1 MQTEDNNPFSFDE
14 NTIDFKAYFY
24 KILSHWKLFVLSI
37 ALALFIA
44 NYITKRKAKKYKL
57 DTIITVKEEQNPLFN
72 SSTNILFN
80 WGGASDEVETIITT
94 LQSRKHNE
102 KVVNNL
108 QLFVDYLKKGKYRL
122 EDIYG
127 ENPFVIK
134 IDTSAYQLLDTPI
147 ELTFLNDNKVKVS
160 VDFNDKDKVT
170 LQNYKTLDK
179 KKITVNSK
187 KFEKIYSLNEKIDS
201 DYFHFFI
208 RLRGNKSLTEK
219 TFYIRFNDY
228 YATVKKFQTVKVKN
242 LKKGTSIISLEYIDT
257 NKNKIEKYLNTS
269 VKILNEDQKKQKIQ
283 YAVRTKKYID
293 TLFRESS
300 KSLKDIENKLGNYK
314 EQNRIYDLS
323 VEGQNIYTQ
332 ATILDKEK
340 IDVEDRL
347 AYYKN
352 LKKYI
357 NDKNKLKTIPS
368 PAIISVE
375 DPSLAKNVSQL
386 IGLYKAREILEK
398 SVTSDFPE
406 LKRINNDIAS
416 TKSII
421 LENINSLENAMRVKL
436 QSIDNQLSKTGYK
449 LKSLPK
455 KEQGLIKFQR
465 NYNITV
471 ANYEYLKQKQYE
483 AGAAIAANVSNI
495 KILDTAKDTD
505 EAPIYPKPA
514 FNYLVALML
523 GVILPLLYIIIKELF
538 DHKIHLVEDI
548 EDKYTIPLIG
558 VTGKNQSNENLIVF
572 KKPKSTISEG
582 FRAIRSN
589 LQFLFQ
595 DNTKKSKTIVV
606 ISSVSG
612 EGKTFTAENIASVF
626 AAAGKKTV
634 LVGFDLRKPKIHLD
648 FNMDNSE
655 GLTNYLIGQKTK
667 DEIIIKTE
675 IPNLDIILSG
685 PVPPNPSELILN
697 KRTQELID
705 YLKEHYE
712 YIVIDTPPIGLVAD
726 AQELFKYADAIIY
739 VIRQGYTL
747 KGMPK
752 EIEQKYKNGE
762 VKNISFL
769 LNDFEAKNKYGYGY
783 GYDYGY
789 GYGYGNYNN
798 GYHENEEKPN
808 FFKRLF
814 KKNRK

>member
-1 MQTEDNNPFSFDE
+1 MQTENNNPISFDE

-24 KILSHWKLFVLSI
+24 KIISHWKLFLVSLF
-37 ALALFIA
+37 LGLFIA

-57 DTIITVKEEQNPLFN
+57 DTIITVKDEQNPLFN

-80 WGGASDEVETIITT
+80 WGGASDEVETIIAT

-108 QLFVDYLKKGKYRL
+108 HFFVDYLKKGKYRL

-127 ENPFVIK
+127 ENDFVLK
-134 IDTSAYQLLDTPI
+134 IDKTAYQLLNIPI
-147 ELTFLNDNKVKVS
+147 KLTFLENGNVKVS
-160 VDFNDKDKVT
+160 VNFDNKDKVT
-170 LQNYKTLDK
+170 LQNYTTFDK
-179 KKITVNSK
+179 KKLSVNTK
-187 KFEKIYSLNEKIDS
+187 KFEKTYHVNDKIS
-201 DYFHFFI
+201 SAYFNFNI
-208 RLRGNKSLTEK
+208 RLRGNKSLAGE

-228 YATVKKFQTVKVKN
+228 YTTVKKFQTVKVKN
-242 LKKGTSIISLEYIDT
+242 LKKGTSIISLEYTDT
-257 NKNKIEKYLNTS
+257 NPNKIEKYLNTS
-269 VKILNEDQKKQKIQ
+269 VKILNEDQKEQKIQ

-293 TLFRESS
+293 TLFHESS

-314 EQNRIYDLS
+314 EKNRIYDLS
-323 VEGQNIYTQ
+323 VEGQSIYSQTS
-332 ATILDKEK
+332 ILEKEK
-340 IDVEDRL
+340 NDIADRL

-357 NDKNKLKTIPS
+357 NDKDKLKSIPS

-386 IGLYKAREILEK
+386 IGLYKAKEILEK
-398 SVTSDFPE
+398 SVKSDFPE
-406 LKRINNDIAS
+406 LKRINNDISS

-436 QSIDNQLSKTGYK
+436 QSIENQLSKAGYK
-449 LKSLPK
+449 LKKLPK
-455 KEQGLIKFQR
+455 KEQGLIKFKR
-465 NYNITV
+465 NYDITV

-495 KILDTAKDTD
+495 KILDSAKDTNED
-505 EAPIYPKPA
+505 PIYPKPLL
-514 FNYLVALML
+514 NYLIALIL
-523 GVILPLLYIIIKELF
+523 ALVLPLLYIIIKDLF

-548 EDKYTIPLIG
+548 KDKYTIPLIG
-558 VTGKNQSNENLIVF
+558 ITGKNKFNENLIVY
-572 KKPKSTISEG
+572 KKPKSTISEA

-606 ISSVSG
+606 TSSVSG

-626 AAAGKKTV
+626 AVAGKKTV
-634 LVGFDLRKPKIHLD
+634 LIGFDLRKPKIHLD
-648 FNMDNSE
+648 FNRDDSE
-655 GLTNYLIGQKTK
+655 GLTNYLIGQKSIE
-667 DEIIIKTE
+667 DVIIHSE
-675 IPNLDIILSG
+675 IPNLDIIFSG

-697 KRTQELID
+697 KRTKKLMD
-705 YLKEHYE
+705 YLKEHYD
-712 YIVIDTPPIGLVAD
+712 YIIIDTPPIGLVAD
-726 AQELFKYADAIIY
+726 AQEIFKYADAIIY

-752 EIEQKYKNGE
+752 EIEQKYKNGD

-769 LNDFEAKNKYGYGY
+769 LNDFEAKNNYG
-783 GYDYGY
+783 YGY

-798 GYHENEEKPN
+798 GYHENEEKTN
-808 FFKRLF
+808 FFKRFF
-814 KKNRK
+814 KK

>member
-1 MQTEDNNPFSFDE
+1 MQNDNNPFSFDE

-24 KILSHWKLFVLSI
+24 KIISYWKLFLLS
-37 ALALFIA
+37 LLVALFIA

-102 KVVNNL
+102 KVVNKL
-108 QLFVDYLKKGKYRL
+108 QLFIDYFKQGKYRL
-122 EDIYG
+122 NDIYG
-127 ENPFVIK
+127 ESPFVIE
-134 IDTSAYQLLDTPI
+134 IDSTAYQIIDVPI
-147 ELTFLNDNKVKVS
+147 ELSFLNNNKVKIS
-160 VDFNDKDKVT
+160 IDFEGMDKIT
-170 LQNYKTLDK
+170 LQNFSTKDK
-179 KKITVNSK
+179 KKITPENQ
-187 KFEKIYSLNEKIDS
+187 KFEKVFDLNDRIKS
-201 DYFHFFI
+201 DYFNFII
-208 RLRGNKSLTEK
+208 RLKGNKNPSNK
-219 TFYIRFNDY
+219 TYYIKFNDY
-228 YATVKKFQTVKVKN
+228 YGTVKKFQTVKVKN
-242 LKKGTSIISLEYIDT
+242 LKKGTSIISLEYVDT
-257 NKNKIEKYLNTS
+257 NKKKIESYLNNS

-300 KSLKDIENKLGNYK
+300 KSLKNIESKLGNYK
-314 EQNRIYDLS
+314 EKNKIYDLS
-323 VEGQNIYTQ
+323 VEGQSIYTQ
-332 ATILDKEK
+332 VSVLDKEK
-340 IDVEDRL
+340 VDVQDRL
-347 AYYKN
+347 AYYQN

-357 NDKNKLKTIPS
+357 NDKNKLTSIPA
-368 PAIISVE
+368 PAIISAE

-386 IGLYKAREILEK
+386 IGLYKAKEILEK

-406 LKRINNDIAS
+406 LKRIINDIKA

-421 LENINSLENAMRVKL
+421 LENISSLENAMKVKL
-436 QSIDNQLSKTGYK
+436 KSIENQLSKSNYK
-449 LKSLPK
+449 LKKLPK

-505 EAPIYPKPA
+505 EAPIYPKPI
-514 FNYLVALML
+514 FNYLVAFLL
-523 GVILPLLYIIIKELF
+523 GIILPLLYIIIKDLF
-538 DHKIHLVEDI
+538 DHKIHLVEEI

-558 VTGKNQSNENLIVF
+558 VIGKNKSKDNLIVYN
-572 KKPKSTISEG
+572 KPKATLSES

-595 DNTKKSKTIVV
+595 DDNLGKAKTIL
-606 ISSVSG
+606 ITSSVSG
-612 EGKTFTAENIASVF
+612 EGKTFTAENL
-626 AAAGKKTV
+626 AAVLAATGKKTV

-648 FNMDNSE
+648 FDLENNE
-655 GLTNYLIGQKTK
+655 GLTNYLIGQKSI
-667 DEIIIKTE
+667 DEIITPTKVQ
-675 IPNLDIILSG
+675 NLDVILSG

-697 KRTQELID
+697 KKTKKLIEYLQDNYD
-705 YLKEHYE
+705 Y
-712 YIVIDTPPIGLVAD
+712 VIMDTPPIGLVAD
-726 AQELFKYADAIIY
+726 AQELFKFADAIIY
-739 VIRQGYTL
+739 IIRQGYTL

-752 EIEQKYKNGE
+752 DIEQKYKNGE

-769 LNDFEAKNKYGYGY
+769 LNEFEANNKYG
-783 GYDYGY
+783 YGY

-798 GYHENEEKPN
+798 GYHENDEKTSLLKRILKM
-808 FFKRLF
+808 FFKT
-814 KKNRK
+814 K